1 MVNIDRRRP
10 LPDPAPRIRENY
22 LRVLE
27 QIEQAAQ
34 RAGRP
39 ASDARLIVVTK
50 THPPENVRAAIDAGA
65 RDLGENY
72 AEEAI
77 AKILEIGAV
86 DGGLRWH
93 MIGHVQS
100 RKAKLI
106 PGHFGLAQTVDSLK
120 LAALLDRFAAER
132 GVRQP
137 ILLEVNVSGEESK
150 FGYSAWDSS
159 AWDRLLPE
167 FEKIAALPNLEICGL
182 MTMPPFA
189 EAPEASRPFFK
200 RMRALQ
206 VFLDKA
212 IVRVNW
218 RELSM
223 GTSLDFAV
231 AIEEGATLVRVGTA
245 ILGPRPIKG

>member
-10 LPDPAPRIRENY
+10 LPDPAPRIRESY
-22 LRVLE
+22 FRVLE

-34 RAGRP
+34 RAGRLT
-39 ASDARLIVVTK
+39 SDARLIVVTK

-77 AKILEIGAV
+77 AKMVEIGAV
-86 DGGLRWH
+86 EGLRWH

-120 LAALLDRFAAER
+120 LAGLLDRSAAER
-132 GVRQP
+132 GLRQP

-150 FGYSAWDSS
+150 FGYPAWDEA
-159 AWDRLLPE
+159 AWHGLLPE
-167 FEKIAALPNLEICGL
+167 FEKIAAFPNLEICGL

-189 EAPEASRPFFK
+189 DHPEASRPFFR

-206 VFLDKA
+206 AFLDTA

-231 AIEEGATLVRVGTA
+231 AVEEGATLVRVGTA
-245 ILGPRPIKG
+245 ILGERPSKA